1 MSWPVDEDPENDVP
15 PTPLPLPPV
24 PQPMPQIKRPDHWP
38 KCERVESCEGKAMT
52 SYFNE
57 LACQCFTN

>member
-15 PTPLPLPPV
+15 
-24 PQPMPQIKRPDHWP
+24 QIKRPDKWP